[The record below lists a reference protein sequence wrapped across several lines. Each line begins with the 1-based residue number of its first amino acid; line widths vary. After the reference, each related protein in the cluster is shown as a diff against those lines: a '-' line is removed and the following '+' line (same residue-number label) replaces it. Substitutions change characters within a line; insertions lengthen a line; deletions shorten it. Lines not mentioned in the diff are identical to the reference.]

1 MFLSALYLIGL
12 SWSKIGSQSNFRTYH
27 QSNLREG
34 EILLVSLEK
43 NYLNICTKMN
53 SSVILVVQ
61 SIMGLATII
70 LMDMSG
76 CVIDK

>member
-1 MFLSALYLIGL
+1 MEAKVTLEHIINQTSERVKF
-12 SWSKIGSQSNFRTYH
+12 
-27 QSNLREG
+27 
-34 EILLVSLEK
+34 LLVSLEK